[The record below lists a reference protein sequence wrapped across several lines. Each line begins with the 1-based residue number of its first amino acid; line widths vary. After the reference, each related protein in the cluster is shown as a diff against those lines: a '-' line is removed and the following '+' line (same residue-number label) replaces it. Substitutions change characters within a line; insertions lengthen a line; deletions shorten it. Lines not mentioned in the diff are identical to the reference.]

1 MPWAQVAGACS
12 SLCCSSRHPSLL
24 LLQQLLLLLLLLL
37 QMLSVANARCDGSI
51 EFTSQKNKQ
60 VSISAP
66 GMAILS
72 SVPRHYGTMRG
83 HISTSP
89 QVTTGATLRMAGY
102 LANGFLV
109 SDAITH
115 HWASDESALGQG

>member
-1 MPWAQVAGACS
+1 VLHNAFWAHVAVACS
-12 SLCCSSRHPSLL
+12 AMCCSWLYH
-24 LLQQLLLLLLLLL
+24 LLLLLLLL

-83 HISTSP
+83 HISTSAH
-89 QVTTGATLRMAGY
+89 VTTGAALRMAGY

-109 SDAITH
+109 SH
-115 HWASDESALGQG
+115 ES